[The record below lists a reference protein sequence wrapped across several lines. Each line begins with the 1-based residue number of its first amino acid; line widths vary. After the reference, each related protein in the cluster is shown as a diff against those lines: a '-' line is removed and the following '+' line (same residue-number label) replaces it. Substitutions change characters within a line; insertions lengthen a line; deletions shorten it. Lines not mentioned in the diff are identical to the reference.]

1 MPKLKDRIIIDTN
14 LWLSFLISKDYP
26 KLDKILA
33 NKLVTLIYS
42 QQLIDEF
49 IEVAQRPK
57 FKKYFTSAD
66 LEELLLAISA
76 RAHFIE
82 VSGTVKICR
91 DPKDNFLLALAKDG
105 KADYLLTG
113 DKDLLELKKFE
124 KTNIITIS
132 EFFNERNQLR

>member
-1 MPKLKDRIIIDTN
+1 MPRQKDRVIIDTN

-42 QQLIDEF
+42 QPLIDEF

-66 LEELLLAISA
+66 LQ
-76 RAHFIE
+76 
-82 VSGTVKICR
+82 G
-91 DPKDNFLLALAKDG
+91 
-105 KADYLLTG
+105 
-113 DKDLLELKKFE
+113 
-124 KTNIITIS
+124 S
-132 EFFNERNQLR
+132 ER